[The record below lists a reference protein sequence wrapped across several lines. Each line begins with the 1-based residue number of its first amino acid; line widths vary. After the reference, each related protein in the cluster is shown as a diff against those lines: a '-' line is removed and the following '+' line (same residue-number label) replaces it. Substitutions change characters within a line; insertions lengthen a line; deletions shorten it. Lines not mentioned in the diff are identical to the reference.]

1 MKNEIVTKFI
11 SATADE
17 KREMLYVL
25 YPFLNQQHNLANRI
39 VIRSGLENDLI
50 TYDSNANPL
59 SINYM
64 FYTQDNVLKKF
75 LEGNNLKNPYSK
87 FHWESLTKRFTN
99 QIDLSIKR
107 DKQDYALSIKYVDDI
122 NYSLDC
128 TNKKQKNKK
137 NKWYF
142 HSKIDSYVELE
153 YFNRRVDLG
162 VQLKV
167 AANINKFA
175 KNYII
180 CSSTWFITKKNEL
193 IRYTLEANKLGGGF
207 YIYQYKVGKQRHT
220 SKFLKNID
228 GNEISSM
235 TEFLYFIKEQIRYGI
250 TIEIFDY
257 IDMMNYLSINNI
269 KFEHMPDSC
278 SDGEFFFLSKDGK
291 FVTSKEIKLENL
303 KATKIN
309 QKVKAIDMVIKEN
322 LKKPEENV
330 FTFLNE
336 LMTY

>member
-11 SATADE
+11 EATANE
-17 KREMLYVL
+17 KKEMLYNL
-25 YPFLNQQHNLANRI
+25 YPFLHQTYDLANRI
-39 VIRSGLENDLI
+39 VLESGLENDAI

-87 FHWESLTKRFTN
+87 FYWENPNKRFTN
-99 QIDLSIKR
+99 QNDLHTQR
-107 DKQDYALSIKYVDDI
+107 YNQDYAFSANYLGDI

-128 TNKKQKNKK
+128 KKKS
-137 NKWYF
+137 KWYF

-153 YFNRRVDLG
+153 YFNTRVDLA
-162 VQLKV
+162 VQLI
-167 AANINKFA
+167 AGSHANEFS
-175 KNYII
+175 KNNIV
-180 CSSTWFITKKNEL
+180 CSSTLFITKNNEL
-193 IRYTLEANKLGGGF
+193 IRYTLEVSKSGQGF

-220 SKFLKNID
+220 SKFLKNVD
-228 GNEISSM
+228 GNTTSCM
-235 TEFLYFIKEQIRYGI
+235 TEFLYFVKEQIRYGI
-250 TIEIFDY
+250 KAEIFDY
-257 IDMMNYLSINNI
+257 IDMMNYLSINDI

-278 SDGEFFFLSKDGK
+278 SDGEFFFLSKDGR

>member
-11 SATADE
+11 PATTDE
-17 KREMLYVL
+17 KREMLYNL
-25 YPFLNQQHNLANRI
+25 YPFLNEKYDLANRI
-39 VIRSGLENDLI
+39 VLESGLENDAI

-64 FYTQDNVLKKF
+64 FYTQDIVLKKF
-75 LEGNNLKNPYSK
+75 LEGNNLKSPYCK
-87 FHWESLTKRFTN
+87 FNWESLNKRFKDQNDLHRERNN
-99 QIDLSIKR
+99 QN
-107 DKQDYALSIKYVDDI
+107 YAFSAHYLDNI
-122 NYSLDC
+122 NYSLNC
-128 TNKKQKNKK
+128 KNKSK
-137 NKWYF
+137 SYF

-153 YFNRRVDLG
+153 YFNTRVDLA
-162 VQLKV
+162 VQLV
-167 AANINKFA
+167 TGSHANEFA
-175 KNYII
+175 KNNII
-180 CSSTWFITKKNEL
+180 CSSTWFINKKNEL
-193 IRYTLEANKLGGGF
+193 IRYTLEISKSGQGF

-220 SKFLKNID
+220 SKFLKNVD
-228 GNEISSM
+228 GNRTSSM
-235 TEFLYFIKEQIRYGI
+235 TEFLYFIREQIRYGI
-250 TIEIFDY
+250 KGEIFDY
-257 IDMMNYLSINNI
+257 IDMMNYLSINDI

-303 KATKIN
+303 KTIKIN
-309 QKVKAIDMVIKEN
+309 QKVKAINMVLKEN